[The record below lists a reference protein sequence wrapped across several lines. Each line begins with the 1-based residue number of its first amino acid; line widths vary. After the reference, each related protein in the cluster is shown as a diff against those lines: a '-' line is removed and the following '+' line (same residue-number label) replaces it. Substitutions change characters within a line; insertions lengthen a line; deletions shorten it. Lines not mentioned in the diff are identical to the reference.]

1 MLTTLQWVLVGV
13 AVVVVLAIIIWI
25 IAGYNA
31 LIRLRNN
38 NEEAFSTMDVFM
50 KKRYDLVPNL
60 VNTVK
65 GYAKHESETL
75 ENVIHARNLA
85 NGATSTEEKL
95 KAEKDFSSALSRLLV
110 VAENYPELKA
120 NTNFLDLQTQLK
132 TLEIEIANSRK
143 YYNGNVKIYNNK
155 VQMFP
160 SNIIAKMFRF
170 KKATMFEI
178 TNQEERNAV
187 KVEF

>member
-75 ENVIHARNLA
+75 ENVIQARNLA

-170 KKATMFEI
+170 KKAAMFEI

>member
-1 MLTTLQWVLVGV
+1 M
-13 AVVVVLAIIIWI
+13 
-25 IAGYNA
+25 
-31 LIRLRNN
+31 
-38 NEEAFSTMDVFM
+38 
-50 KKRYDLVPNL
+50 
-60 VNTVK
+60 
-65 GYAKHESETL
+65 
-75 ENVIHARNLA
+75 
-85 NGATSTEEKL
+85 
-95 KAEKDFSSALSRLLV
+95 